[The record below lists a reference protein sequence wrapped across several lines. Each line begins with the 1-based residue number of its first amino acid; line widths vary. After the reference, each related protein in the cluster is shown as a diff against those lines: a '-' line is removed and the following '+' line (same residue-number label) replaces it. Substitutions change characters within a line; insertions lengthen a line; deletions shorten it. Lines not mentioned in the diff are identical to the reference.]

1 LLLKIRMHNPLSW
14 DEHYTPFIRRAGFLP
29 LARLVSGHLPMMDSA
44 ALTAL
49 IDRWC
54 LETHMFHLPSG
65 EITVMLQDV
74 AMILGLPIDGTPV
87 SGTVSPAG

>member
-1 LLLKIRMHNPLSW
+1 MSW
-14 DEHYTPFIRRAGFLP
+14 DERYAPFIRRAGFLP
-29 LARLVSGHLPMMDSA
+29 LARHVSGHLPMMDSA

-49 IDRWC
+49 VDRWC
-54 LETHMFHLPSG
+54 SETHMFHLPSG
-65 EITVMLQDV
+65 EITVVLQDV